1 MTLIYLVR
9 HGLAGDFGDFEDD
22 RLRPLTPEGKT
33 KTRRIAERLKELE
46 VSVEVILT
54 SPYLRALQTAEI
66 LLGTKI
72 GDRLETADF
81 LEPDYTFES
90 LQTWLA
96 HTTAKSVAIVGHE
109 PNLSNAAAFLVFGQP
124 TENIQMK
131 KAGVIGLETPSE
143 GEIVGRSTL
152 FWLAPP
158 RLLL

>member
-9 HGLAGDFGDFEDD
+9 HGLAGQFGDYEDD
-22 RLRPLTPEGKT
+22 RLRPLTPEGQV
-33 KTRRIAERLKELE
+33 KTRRVADRLKQLD
-46 VSVEVILT
+46 VSVELILT

-66 LLGTKI
+66 LLGTKV

-81 LEPDYTFES
+81 LEPEYTFES
-90 LQTWLA
+90 LQTWLT
-96 HTTAKSVAIVGHE
+96 HTTVKSVAIVSHE

-124 TENIQMK
+124 TENIRMK

>member
-9 HGLAGDFGDFEDD
+9 HGLAGQFGEYADD
-22 RLRPLTPEGKT
+22 RLRPLTPEGQA
-33 KTRRIAERLKELE
+33 KTRRVAERLKGLK

-66 LLGTKI
+66 LLATQI

-90 LQTWLA
+90 LQTWLT

-109 PNLSNAAAFLVFGQP
+109 PNLSNAAAFLTFGQP
-124 TENIQMK
+124 TDNIQMK
-131 KAGVIGLETPSE
+131 KAGVIGIETPAE